1 LEVAKQLLARGL
13 PWCDGVVF
21 LDENDKQMVLVRAT
35 GRVVS
40 ADQCG
45 VSLERRFAFYDQI
58 HTTGMDIKHAVNAV
72 AVLTL
77 GKDMVYRDYVQ
88 GAYRMR
94 GIGTGQKIRVYVIPE
109 VRELTNRELKGVLI
123 RQHLHDDSFL
133 ERIVAWL
140 IVNSLR
146 SEQIQWTML
155 CIQNIAN
162 LYRKNAYKCIVENF
176 SRLKKVAELNEW
188 TIDSFKMCDSALKI
202 FSESIDF
209 SLEAS
214 VPDSVPF
221 ERKISSMLETNAEFL
236 QPTQHVIGNS
246 IIEIIKEFSVIE
258 GSSNRLETEQE
269 REQEQV

>member
-109 VRELTNRELKGVLI
+109 VRELTNRELKVVLI